1 VNRVRRPPLQHPL
14 ASAFDRAVDSFC
26 AALNPETTR
35 RYRGTVRRFLLYL
48 AKDHPQANSLAGLRR
63 DPHFLGWMSHLRA
76 QRPPLGTASY
86 INVLLALRCILT
98 ELAWMNQ
105 IPDLAHF
112 IRSDD
117 IPRFPQRLPRPLTLE
132 QDQQLQQEFVRRNDL
147 GSNALLL
154 IRHTGMRIGEC
165 ADLSLDCL
173 RATGPEQWAVHVPL
187 GKLKTERMVPV
198 DSFVC
203 DLVQRL
209 RFFRSLDPLP
219 QDGFLLARSHRKEAL
234 IRQLR
239 EYLHQVCYSLGLS
252 TRIVPHQLRHT
263 YATEMLRAGIS
274 FPALMKLLGHTD
286 PEMTIRYV
294 DVALTDLQREFQM
307 ARAKPRHLIPQPKTP
322 LPSVRTGLTGVL
334 DSILAAQHVLEMFRR
349 TLPDD
354 HARTRLSRLSNRLT
368 KILAE
373 ARKLATP

>member
-26 AALNPETTR
+26 AALNPDTTR
-35 RYRGTVRRFLLYL
+35 RYHGTVRRFLLYL
-48 AKDHPQANSLAGLRR
+48 AKDHPGVNTLPSLRR
-63 DPHFLGWMSHLRA
+63 DPHILGWMSCLHA
-76 QRPPLGTASY
+76 QQPPLVTASY
-86 INVLLALRCILT
+86 INLLLALRCILT
-98 ELAWMNQ
+98 ELAWMNHL
-105 IPDLAHF
+105 PDLAHL
-112 IRSDD
+112 IRSGD

-132 QDQQLQQEFVRRNDL
+132 QDQQLQQEFVRRNDW

-154 IRHTGMRIGEC
+154 IRHTGMRIGEF
-165 ADLSLDCL
+165 ADLSPDCL
-173 RATGPEQWAVHVPL
+173 RATGPNQWAVHVPL

-219 QDGFLLARSHRKEAL
+219 QDGFLLARPHRKEAL
-234 IRQLR
+234 VRQLR
-239 EYLHQVCYSLGLS
+239 EYLHQVCHALGLS

-263 YATEMLRAGIS
+263 YATEMLRAGVG

-286 PEMTIRYV
+286 PEMTMRYV
-294 DVALTDLQREFQM
+294 DVALTDLQREFQL
-307 ARAKPRHLIPQPKTP
+307 ARAKPRHLIPQPKAQLT
-322 LPSVRTGLTGVL
+322 SVRSGLTGVL
-334 DSILAAQHVLEMFRR
+334 DSIIAAQHVLEMFRR

-354 HARTRLSRLSNRLT
+354 HARRRLYRLSNRLT

-373 ARKLATP
+373 ARKLATS

>member
-48 AKDHPQANSLAGLRR
+48 AKDHPEANSLACLRR

-112 IRSDD
+112 IRSED

-132 QDQQLQQEFVRRNDL
+132 QDQQLQQEFVRRNDW

-219 QDGFLLARSHRKEAL
+219 QDSFLLARSHRKEAL
-234 IRQLR
+234 VRQLR
-239 EYLHQVCYSLGLS
+239 EYLHQVCYSLRLS

-263 YATEMLRAGIS
+263 YATEMLRAGVS

-286 PEMTIRYV
+286 PEMTMRYV
-294 DVALTDLQREFQM
+294 DVALTDLHREFQL
-307 ARAKPRHLIPQPKTP
+307 ARAKPRHLIPPPKTP
-322 LPSVRTGLTGVL
+322 QTSARTGLAGVL
-334 DSILAAQHVLEMFRR
+334 DSIIAAQHVLEMFRR
-349 TLPDD
+349 TLTDD
-354 HARTRLSRLSNRLT
+354 HARKRLDRLSNRLT

-373 ARKLATP
+373 VRRLATP